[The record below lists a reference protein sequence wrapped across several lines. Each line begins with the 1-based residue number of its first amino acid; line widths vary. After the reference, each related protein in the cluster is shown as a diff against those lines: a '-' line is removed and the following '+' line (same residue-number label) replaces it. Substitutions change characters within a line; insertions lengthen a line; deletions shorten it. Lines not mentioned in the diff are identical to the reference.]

1 MRGRAFTLGL
11 LLLAACEHGSIVP
24 LERALN
30 RQSPGALDWRIPPDD
45 SALPLLDRWESAPP
59 NLTDVDRA
67 LLQRDLWMTFDRHPD
82 GEVRRRIAEMLLRL
96 ALPPAAIRALPDPY
110 LASAVEYPSDFDPKD
125 PEQPF
130 LPRGLEDPKGPWVLF
145 DADYRIPSL
154 HLYFV
159 NYRAGFLIFLRHPQ
173 GREAG
178 MEFIRHLS
186 VDHYPRIPAGMT
198 FLLLRRALLIST
210 DGTPLPSPLTET
222 VQIRHYGGSNGG
234 EQAVFKFELH
244 RDDLKLH
251 PLGRSEARPMYAM
264 VFESSFLQV
273 SPRTPALSTCLNCHP
288 NAGPAGVQIF
298 IRLSGAGITFKP
310 GAAAHQL
317 ELVARNKQS
326 EDDWKSLLQ
335 YWGR

>member
-1 MRGRAFTLGL
+1 
-11 LLLAACEHGSIVP
+11 V
-24 LERALN
+24 
-30 RQSPGALDWRIPPDD
+30 DWRIPPDD
-45 SALPLLDRWESAPP
+45 SALPLLDRWEAAPP
-59 NLTDVDRA
+59 DLTDVDRA

-82 GEVRRRIAEMLLRL
+82 GEVRRRLAALLLRL

-110 LASAVEYPSDFDPKD
+110 LASAADYPSDYDPKD

-145 DADYRIPSL
+145 DADYPVAPAHS
-154 HLYFV
+154 HFFD
-159 NYRAGFLIFLRHPQ
+159 YRAGFLIFLRHPQ

-186 VDHYPRIPAGMT
+186 VDHYPRIPAGTT

-222 VQIRHYGGSNGG
+222 VQIRHYGANNGD

-251 PLGRSEARPMYAM
+251 PLGRSEAKPMYAI
-264 VFESSFLQV
+264 VFETAGLQV

-288 NAGPAGVQIF
+288 GSGPASVQILF
-298 IRLSGAGITFKP
+298 RNNARVVTFKP
-310 GAAAHQL
+310 GEAAPQL
-317 ELVARNKQS
+317 ESVARIKKS
-326 EDDWKSLLQ
+326 EDDWKALLQ